1 MAKLLTQ
8 TDVYAIIN
16 QMVED
21 VTGQTAATR
30 VTDTSSFV
38 SAGETLMSYGTENV
52 LNSLALL
59 MGRIFVAARP
69 YKGKFDL
76 INAVS
81 TGIYTHRMAKI
92 SFYSKSAKPEGAWN
106 TQLFT
111 NLKEGFTNGQNES
124 SGTAQSTKSMWEQN
138 PAYPLEMNFAGS
150 QVYSDCMTFYEV
162 QVQQALRD
170 EGEFNELASGML
182 TQYNNDLEVQKETWR
197 RGAVLNHI
205 GAVIDLGS
213 AMPGSA
219 VNLTAAF
226 NDFYSTSYTTAE
238 LQSTYFKEFLGF
250 FVSQLKIYSRKMENY
265 SSNYHWTPAK
275 TDAAGNDLVLNRHTP
290 RSEQRL
296 FMYAPFFTMAESM
309 VFPEIFNDEYLK
321 PENYEGV
328 DFWQFENLPAEINVT
343 PAIPDTVTTS
353 ATYGTQIK
361 GDAVNLTFVLGVLF
375 DRDALMTDVQF
386 ERAYTTPIEARKLYY
401 STWMHYSFNVIDD
414 LTEKSIVFYMA
425 DET

>member
-8 TDVYAIIN
+8 NDVYAIIN

-21 VTGQTAATR
+21 VTGQTSSTR
-30 VTDTSSFV
+30 VVDTSSFV
-38 SAGETLMSYGTENV
+38 SAGETLLTYGTENV
-52 LNSLALL
+52 LNSLAML

-92 SFYSKSAKPEGAWN
+92 SFYSKAAKPEGAWN

-111 NLKEGFTNGQNES
+111 NLKGGFTNGQNVDAT
-124 SGTAQSTKSMWEQN
+124 SGDAQSTKSMWEQN

-150 QVYSDCMTFYEV
+150 NVYEDCMTFYEV
-162 QVQQALRD
+162 QVQQALRN

-205 GAVIDLGS
+205 GAVIDAGVN
-213 AMPGSA
+213 MPGSS

-226 NDFYSTSYTTAE
+226 NDFYGTSYTTEE

-275 TDAAGNDLVLNRHTP
+275 TDEAGNSLVLNRHTP

-343 PAIPDTVTTS
+343 PAIPDFTG
-353 ATYGTQIK
+353 ATGVQTK

>member
-8 TDVYAIIN
+8 NDVYAIIN

-30 VTDTSSFV
+30 VVDTSSFV
-38 SAGETLMSYGTENV
+38 SAGETLLTYGTENV
-52 LNSLALL
+52 LNSLAML

-92 SFYSKSAKPEGAWN
+92 SFYSKAAKPEGAWN

-111 NLKEGFTNGQNES
+111 NLKGGFTNGQNVDAV
-124 SGTAQSTKSMWEQN
+124 SGDAQSTKSMWEQC

-150 QVYSDCMTFYEV
+150 NVYEDCMTFYEV
-162 QVQQALRD
+162 QVQQALRN

-205 GAVIDLGS
+205 GAVIDAG
-213 AMPGSA
+213 ANMPGSA

-226 NDFYSTSYTTAE
+226 NDFYGTSYTTEE

-265 SSNYHWTPAK
+265 SSNYHWTPSK
-275 TDAAGNDLVLNRHTP
+275 TDEAGNALVLNRHTP

-309 VFPEIFNDEYLK
+309 VFPEIFNEEYLK

-343 PAIPDTVTTS
+343 PAVPDFS
-353 ATYGTQIK
+353 GATGTQTK